1 MKLLVFSLTL
11 LTTLC
16 ASGLQT
22 RNIVLITL
30 DGVRWQEVFSGAD
43 KAILNNKSFVE
54 NEKATQDRFWANSP
68 ERRREKLMP
77 FFWGTIAKEGQ
88 LYGNH
93 RIGSTVQLTNREWF
107 SYPGYNEILVGYAD
121 PAINSNE
128 KVWNKNVTVLEF
140 LNRQKQFRDKV
151 VAFCSWDVFP
161 YIINSQRSGI
171 PVSAGE
177 DGAVGKNLTERENL
191 LNELISEMP
200 KPFDTVRWDAFTFHL
215 AMEYLQKETP
225 RVIYISFDATDDYAH
240 QGKYDRYLTAAN
252 VQDAFMEK
260 LWKFLQS
267 HPFYKNKTTLMI
279 STDHGRGEGDK
290 WTSHGSSVVDADRVW
305 LSVMGPDTPAGG
317 EMRDHPTVYSNQF
330 AASISAFLGIE
341 YSSIHSVGEIIE
353 SIFMK

>member
-200 KPFDTVRWDAFTFHL
+200 KPFNTVRWDAFTFHL
-215 AMEYLQKETP
+215 AMEYLQKETH

-252 VQDAFMEK
+252 VQDGFMEK
-260 LWKFLQS
+260 LWEWLQS

-279 STDHGRGEGDK
+279 TTDHGRGEGHK
-290 WTSHGSSVVDADRVW
+290 WTSHGSSVAGADRVW
-305 LSVMGPDTPAGG
+305 LAVMGPDTPTGG
-317 EMRDHPTVYSNQF
+317 EMRDHPKLFSNQF
-330 AASISAFLGIE
+330 AASISAFLGID
-341 YSSIHSVGEIIE
+341 YNSIHPVGEIIE
-353 SIFMK
+353 SIIVK

>member
-1 MKLLVFSLTL
+1 MKLFVFTLSL

-43 KAILNNKSFVE
+43 EAILNNKSFVE
-54 NEKATQDRFWANSP
+54 NEEATQERFWANSP
-68 ERRREKLMP
+68 ERRRQKLMP

-88 LYGNH
+88 LYGNY

-107 SYPGYNEILVGYAD
+107 SYPGYSEILVGYAD
-121 PAINSNE
+121 HSINSNE

-140 LNRQKQFRDKV
+140 LNSQKQFSNKV
-151 VAFCSWDVFP
+151 AAFCSWDVFP

-177 DGAVGKNLTERENL
+177 DGALGKNLTERENL

-200 KPFDTVRWDAFTFHL
+200 KPFNTVRWDAFTFHL
-215 AMEYLQKETP
+215 AMEYLQKENP

-252 VQDAFMEK
+252 VQDVFMEK
-260 LWKFLQS
+260 LWEFLQS
-267 HPFYKNKTTLMI
+267 RPFYKNKTTLMI

-290 WTSHGSSVVDADRVW
+290 WTNHGSSVVDADRVW
-305 LSVMGPDTPAGG
+305 LAVMGPDTPAGG

-341 YSSIHSVGEIIE
+341 YTSIHPVGEIIE
-353 SIFMK
+353 SIFVK

>member
-54 NEKATQDRFWANSP
+54 NEQATQDRFWADSP

-121 PAINSNE
+121 PAINSND

-140 LNRQKQFRDKV
+140 LNKQKQFRDKV

-191 LNELISEMP
+191 LNELISEIP

-260 LWKFLQS
+260 LWEFLQS

-290 WTSHGSSVVDADRVW
+290 WTSHTRSASTTELPW
-305 LSVMGPDTPAGG
+305 LVHVSPSPL
-317 EMRDHPTVYSNQF
+317 P
-330 AASISAFLGIE
+330 
-341 YSSIHSVGEIIE
+341 
-353 SIFMK
+353 

>member
-1 MKLLVFSLTL
+1 MKLFVFTLSL

-43 KAILNNKSFVE
+43 EAILNNKSFVE
-54 NEKATQDRFWANSP
+54 NEEATQERFWANSP
-68 ERRREKLMP
+68 GRRREKLMP

-88 LYGNH
+88 LYGNY
-93 RIGSTVQLTNREWF
+93 RIGSTVQLTNKEWF

-121 PAINSNE
+121 PAINSND

-140 LNRQKQFRDKV
+140 LNSQKKFRNKV
-151 VAFCSWDVFP
+151 AAFCSWDVFP

-177 DGAVGKNLTERENL
+177 DGALGKNLTERENL

-200 KPFDTVRWDAFTFHL
+200 KPFNTVRWDAFTFHL
-215 AMEYLQKETP
+215 AMEYLQKENP

-252 VQDAFMEK
+252 VQDVFMEK
-260 LWKFLQS
+260 LWEFLQS
-267 HPFYKNKTTLMI
+267 RPFYKNKTTLMI

-290 WTSHGSSVVDADRVW
+290 WTNHGSSVVDADRVW
-305 LSVMGPDTPAGG
+305 LAVMGPDTPAGG

-341 YSSIHSVGEIIE
+341 YTSIHPVGEIIE
-353 SIFMK
+353 SIFVK

>member
-1 MKLLVFSLTL
+1 MKSLVFTLTF

-16 ASGLQT
+16 ASELQT

-30 DGVRWQEVFSGAD
+30 DGVRWQEVFSGVD

-140 LNRQKQFRDKV
+140 LNRHKV
-151 VAFCSWDVFP
+151 AAFCSWDVFP

-341 YSSIHSVGEIIE
+341 YSSIHPVGEIIV
-353 SIFMK
+353 SIFVKLQ